1 MLWYAAPPVTSFAD
15 YTGTPGMVMSL
26 FGAAL
31 ALAAALQVGHYSF
44 MGQPQVP
51 RKLETGGMYAL
62 LRHPQ
67 ALGNMLF
74 LIGGWLDWLDWLDW
88 LAGWLAGWVGGWVE
102 EGAPQSG
109 DGGDGGGG

>member
-1 MLWYAAPPVTSFAD
+1 MTSFAD

-51 RKLETGGMYAL
+51 RKLETGGVYAL

-74 LIGGWLDWLDWLDW
+74 LIGGWV
-88 LAGWLAGWVGGWVE
+88 AGWPAKWGRWEKGLITR
-102 EGAPQSG
+102 SG
-109 DGGDGGGG
+109 CQPACPARCFAQQDPRRTACQHNC

>member
-1 MLWYAAPPVTSFAD
+1 MTSFAD

-51 RKLETGGMYAL
+51 RKLETGGVYAL

-74 LIGGWLDWLDWLDW
+74 LIGGWAGWV
-88 LAGWLAGWVGGWVE
+88 AGWLGGWVE
-102 EGAPQSG
+102 EGGPQSG
-109 DGGDGGGG
+109 GDGRRG